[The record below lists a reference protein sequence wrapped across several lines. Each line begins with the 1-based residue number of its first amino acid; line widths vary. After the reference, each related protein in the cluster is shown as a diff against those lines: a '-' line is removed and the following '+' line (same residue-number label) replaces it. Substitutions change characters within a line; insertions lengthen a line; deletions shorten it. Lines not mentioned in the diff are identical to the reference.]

1 MARTL
6 APAAVAGILFA
17 AQGAR
22 LLAQDGSIDSFEL
35 AVLPVFEQS
44 CGNCHNN
51 ELMSGGMNIA
61 VFANAETLLSDR
73 DGWERIL
80 ARVRSGEMPPP
91 GVPRPLEDQLSTF
104 VSYVEAEFAVA
115 DANMV
120 PDPGRVT
127 ARRLNRAEYSNT
139 VRDLLGVDFRA
150 TDEFPP
156 DDSGYGF
163 DNIADLLTVSPTL
176 MQQYL
181 AAAERIAARAV
192 GGDPLPQPGF
202 FNNRARTRRI
212 DPNSLE
218 LIDIVDYDADYIVR
232 VNLNGHRG
240 DDDPPVRLRI
250 SVDGEPIG
258 TFTVPVEISQVN
270 RQGGATQRSSY
281 EARVFLPA
289 NEHRFR
295 ADFIDDAGLANIE
308 PRNYRNVRENIFP
321 NSIEIAGP
329 YPPEEPR
336 TVRKKAL
343 ICDPASG
350 RECVDRILTTLA
362 RRAYRRPVE
371 RNEVDRLREVFDEAS
386 ASGYTPHQSLQFAI
400 TAMLVSPQFLFRIE
414 RDPEPGQIRPIGDIE
429 LASRLSYFL
438 WSSMPDDELLS
449 VAEAD
454 TLHLPLVLDYQVRR
468 MIQDP
473 KSTGFAEN
481 FVGQWLET
489 RSLDAVTRDDDL
501 FPESNAELKDAMAA
515 ETRLF
520 FESVLRRDRPV
531 SDFIDGNYTFLN
543 ERLAEHYG
551 IEGVEGEEF
560 RMVELATDER
570 SGVLT
575 HGSVLTVSSY
585 PTRTSVVL
593 RGKYL
598 LENVLASP
606 PPPPPADVPALDEE
620 AVGIAESLR
629 DQMERHRSD
638 PACASCH
645 APMDPLGFA
654 LENYDA
660 IGRWRIQDG
669 EFPIDASGSFPNG
682 RQFSGPTEMKALLLE
697 SLPAFAESIAEKM
710 MTYALGRGMESSY
723 DRLVIRNLAAETA
736 ANDFRMQSLIL
747 GIVRS
752 ELFQQRR
759 AAEDPPIRESL
770 DR

>member
-17 AQGAR
+17 AQGAA

-115 DANMV
+115 DANMA

-240 DDDPPVRLRI
+240 DNDPPVTLRI

-270 RQGGATQRSSY
+270 RQGGATQRSS
-281 EARVFLPA
+281 
-289 NEHRFR
+289 
-295 ADFIDDAGLANIE
+295 
-308 PRNYRNVRENIFP
+308 
-321 NSIEIAGP
+321 
-329 YPPEEPR
+329 
-336 TVRKKAL
+336 
-343 ICDPASG
+343 
-350 RECVDRILTTLA
+350 
-362 RRAYRRPVE
+362 
-371 RNEVDRLREVFDEAS
+371 
-386 ASGYTPHQSLQFAI
+386 
-400 TAMLVSPQFLFRIE
+400 
-414 RDPEPGQIRPIGDIE
+414 
-429 LASRLSYFL
+429 
-438 WSSMPDDELLS
+438 
-449 VAEAD
+449 
-454 TLHLPLVLDYQVRR
+454 
-468 MIQDP
+468 
-473 KSTGFAEN
+473 
-481 FVGQWLET
+481 
-489 RSLDAVTRDDDL
+489 
-501 FPESNAELKDAMAA
+501 
-515 ETRLF
+515 
-520 FESVLRRDRPV
+520 
-531 SDFIDGNYTFLN
+531 
-543 ERLAEHYG
+543 
-551 IEGVEGEEF
+551 
-560 RMVELATDER
+560 
-570 SGVLT
+570 
-575 HGSVLTVSSY
+575 
-585 PTRTSVVL
+585 
-593 RGKYL
+593 
-598 LENVLASP
+598 
-606 PPPPPADVPALDEE
+606 
-620 AVGIAESLR
+620 
-629 DQMERHRSD
+629 
-638 PACASCH
+638 
-645 APMDPLGFA
+645 
-654 LENYDA
+654 
-660 IGRWRIQDG
+660 
-669 EFPIDASGSFPNG
+669 
-682 RQFSGPTEMKALLLE
+682 
-697 SLPAFAESIAEKM
+697 
-710 MTYALGRGMESSY
+710 
-723 DRLVIRNLAAETA
+723 
-736 ANDFRMQSLIL
+736 
-747 GIVRS
+747 
-752 ELFQQRR
+752 
-759 AAEDPPIRESL
+759 
-770 DR
+770 